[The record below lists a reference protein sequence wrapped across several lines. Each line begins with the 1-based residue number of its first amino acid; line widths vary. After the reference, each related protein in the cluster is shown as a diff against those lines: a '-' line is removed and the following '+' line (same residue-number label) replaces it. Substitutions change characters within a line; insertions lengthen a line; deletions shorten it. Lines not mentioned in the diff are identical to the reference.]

1 MSLLTHKISNEKIN
15 QWNCLNKDVPR
26 EERYDCTINSMTF
39 LDLIERDTA
48 ENYAKD
54 INLLKSGVSD
64 TQIVHELH
72 KIFSNESENRS
83 YKIKHLG
90 LDTEWKRKI
99 KNKLGKNDSTVGL
112 FHRQSTIGHA
122 VVLAKNEDNILF
134 IFDPQQQMYYP
145 DVDSIVDK
153 YIKSQKFVNLS
164 LIYNTKT
171 GRKQETT
178 VQLRKKKQLQPSKKQ
193 RIGTK
198 EKSSES
204 KPMSHE
210 VLKSKSK
217 SKQTRKTQ
225 KVKKS
230 ANRLISKFTRKNMV
244 SLFKKSK
251 Q

>member
-1 MSLLTHKISNEKIN
+1 MSLLTHKISNEQIN

-26 EERYDCTINSMTF
+26 EETYDCTINSMTF
-39 LDLIERDTA
+39 LDLIERNTA

-64 TQIVHELH
+64 KQIVNELH
-72 KIFSNESENRS
+72 KIFSNETENRS
-83 YKIKHLG
+83 YKIKDLG
-90 LDTEWKRKI
+90 LDSEWKRKI
-99 KNKLGKNDSTVGL
+99 KNKLGKNYSTVGL

-122 VVLAKNEDNILF
+122 VVLAKNEQDVLL
-134 IFDPQQQMYYP
+134 IFDPQQQMYYA
-145 DVDSIVDK
+145 DVDGIVDK

-178 VQLRKKKQLQPSKKQ
+178 VQLRKKNQLQPSKKP

-198 EKSSES
+198 EKSPES
-204 KPMSHE
+204 MPMSVE

-217 SKQTRKTQ
+217 QSRKTQKQ

-230 ANRLISKFTRKNMV
+230 ASRMVSKFTRKNIL
-244 SLFKKSK
+244 SWFKKSK
-251 Q
+251 